1 MVFVCDY
8 SDLSG
13 STRMPLHITP
23 EMLRTP
29 LHEVALSIKLLQ
41 LGEVGPFLA
50 RALEPPPEE
59 TVTEATVLL
68 HGGCG

>member
-1 MVFVCDY
+1 
-8 SDLSG
+8 
-13 STRMPLHITP
+13 MPLHITP

-50 RALEPPPEE
+50 RALEPPEKE
-59 TVTEATVLL
+59 RVVEAMVLL
-68 HGGCG
+68 HGGWGSVCS